1 MKLDFNFDGKTLLKK
16 WWQQVKSNFQ
26 TVQDEYNA
34 LEDNLS
40 EEINRR
46 VNLGNDL
53 TDKIT
58 KETSD
63 RKTADRSLEGKIS
76 TETSDRKKADNSLEI
91 KISNEVNSRQEADN
105 ELSGRIEY
113 EKMERQADNEENKS
127 RFFEKADKTEL
138 YGREKNITHKI
149 THSLKKSDF
158 IININ
163 QGNGNGTVT
172 INSLPV
178 QTKIFRDGRAYIQ
191 TAPISASFSAEKGEE
206 GEKWINLLYDSDN
219 GTLGLEVTEQPES
232 GNVAKMNVTYMKAEV
247 AEIYAGIIRF
257 DGLNTLDA
265 LKTNNRDSFVGAI
278 NELVSGKV
286 GANDIVNGK
295 DASYRVTDL
304 LKWVAGGLEKSK
316 SVNYQGLDY
325 IISDVYEMFNALCSY
340 GFQEPI
346 EVVKTVAELKK
357 QAENK

>member
-1 MKLDFNFDGKTLLKK
+1 MLKK

-113 EKMERQADNEENKS
+113 EKWSDRQIMK
-127 RFFEKADKTEL
+127 KT
-138 YGREKNITHKI
+138 
-149 THSLKKSDF
+149 SQDF
-158 IININ
+158 
-163 QGNGNGTVT
+163 
-172 INSLPV
+172 
-178 QTKIFRDGRAYIQ
+178 
-191 TAPISASFSAEKGEE
+191 
-206 GEKWINLLYDSDN
+206 
-219 GTLGLEVTEQPES
+219 
-232 GNVAKMNVTYMKAEV
+232 
-247 AEIYAGIIRF
+247 
-257 DGLNTLDA
+257 
-265 LKTNNRDSFVGAI
+265 
-278 NELVSGKV
+278 
-286 GANDIVNGK
+286 
-295 DASYRVTDL
+295 
-304 LKWVAGGLEKSK
+304 
-316 SVNYQGLDY
+316 
-325 IISDVYEMFNALCSY
+325 
-340 GFQEPI
+340 
-346 EVVKTVAELKK
+346 LKK
-357 QAENK
+357 QTKPSCTEEKRILRIR

>member
-40 EEINRR
+40 EEINQR
-46 VNLGNDL
+46 VNIGNDL
-53 TDKIT
+53 TEKIT
-58 KETSD
+58 K
-63 RKTADRSLEGKIS
+63 
-76 TETSDRKKADNSLEI
+76 ETSDRKKADNSLEI
-91 KISNEVNSRQEADN
+91 KISNEVNSRQEADD

-163 QGNGNGTVT
+163 AGNGNGTVT

-178 QTKIFRDGRAYIQ
+178 QRECKALRFHTARIQ
-191 TAPISASFSAEKGEE
+191 LDKFLRHLLRCRFCLCLCLFPGICAKLVQPYRIRISAS
-206 GEKWINLLYDSDN
+206 
-219 GTLGLEVTEQPES
+219 
-232 GNVAKMNVTYMKAEV
+232 
-247 AEIYAGIIRF
+247 
-257 DGLNTLDA
+257 
-265 LKTNNRDSFVGAI
+265 
-278 NELVSGKV
+278 
-286 GANDIVNGK
+286 DI
-295 DASYRVTDL
+295 T
-304 LKWVAGGLEKSK
+304 
-316 SVNYQGLDY
+316 
-325 IISDVYEMFNALCSY
+325 
-340 GFQEPI
+340 
-346 EVVKTVAELKK
+346 
-357 QAENK
+357 